1 MEINTYFLNYAVP
14 AHTKTRKITG
24 LLAKWR
30 GVCLVNLLW
39 ESTKAERFLS
49 QRFNN
54 PALKARRFPFGP
66 KISIDIF
73 FSLTKNS
80 ISAAVGCTIPRNLL
94 FSPRNFSFSSA
105 VSLQVLKSWL
115 LGDFIARDVTLSFVR
130 NCTVKLTTKQRK
142 WPNASLCLLRGN
154 ITRFCLTEIIM
165 VKRQWFLF

>member
-30 GVCLVNLLW
+30 GVCLVNLLR

-54 PALKARRFPFGP
+54 PALKARWFPFGP

-73 FSLTKNS
+73 FFTYQKLH
-80 ISAAVGCTIPRNLL
+80 IGR
-94 FSPRNFSFSSA
+94 
-105 VSLQVLKSWL
+105 SWL
-115 LGDFIARDVTLSFVR
+115 HHSAKFVIFVEELFFFFSCKSTSFKILTPWR
-130 NCTVKLTTKQRK
+130 LHSERRYTVLCAKLYSEANNQTKEM
-142 WPNASLCLLRGN
+142 AECISLPTPR
-154 ITRFCLTEIIM
+154 
-165 VKRQWFLF
+165 